1 MNSNTDSPLIVVIED
16 DSAILRGLTFNLEAE
31 GYRVRTASDGASGL
45 SILESEDPDVLIL
58 DLMLPEVS
66 GYEICRKLRDQGRDT
81 PILMLTARGE
91 ETDRVLGLD
100 LGADDY
106 VTKPFSIREFLA
118 RVRALVRRHRK
129 AHKVPDQLTVGEL
142 TVDFRRYEARRGEE
156 LLTLTRKEFAVLKML
171 AAGGGEVVTRSALLT
186 EVWGFERMPTTRTV
200 DNHIRSLRSKL
211 EPDPSNPRHLLTV
224 HGVGYRLVV

>member
-1 MNSNTDSPLIVVIED
+1 MNSTPDSPLIVVIED
-16 DSAILRGLTFNLEAE
+16 DGAILRGLTFNLEAE
-31 GYRVRTASDGASGL
+31 GYRVKVAADGAAGL
-45 SILESEDPDVLIL
+45 SLLESEEPDVLIL
-58 DLMLPEVS
+58 DLMLPKLS

-91 ETDRVLGLD
+91 EADRVLGLD

-106 VTKPFSIREFLA
+106 VTKPFSIRELLA

-129 AHKVPDQLTVGEL
+129 AHKVPDHLTVGEM
-142 TVDFRRYEARRGEE
+142 TVDFSRYEARRGEK
-156 LLTLTRKEFAVLKML
+156 LLKLTRKEFAVLKML
-171 AAGGGEVVTRSALLT
+171 AAGEGEVVTRSALLT
-186 EVWGFERMPTTRTV
+186 EVWGFERLPTTRTV

>member
-1 MNSNTDSPLIVVIED
+1 MSSDTDSPLIVVIED
-16 DSAILRGLTFNLEAE
+16 DAAILRGLTFNLEAE

-58 DLMLPEVS
+58 DLMLPKVS

-106 VTKPFSIREFLA
+106 VTKPFSIRELMA
-118 RVRALVRRHRK
+118 RVRAMVRRHRK
-129 AHKVPDQLTVGEL
+129 AHEAPNLLTVGEL

-156 LLTLTRKEFAVLKML
+156 VLKLTRKEFAVLKML

-211 EPDPSNPRHLLTV
+211 EPDPPNPRFLLTV

>member
-1 MNSNTDSPLIVVIED
+1 MKNVDDAPLILVIED
-16 DSAILRGLTFNLEAE
+16 DAAILRGLTFNLEAE
-31 GYRVRTASDGASGL
+31 GYQVRTASDGASGL
-45 SILESEDPDVLIL
+45 SILESEEPDVLIL

-66 GYEICRKLRDQGRDT
+66 GYEICQKLRDEGRDT

-106 VTKPFSIREFLA
+106 VTKPFSIRELLA

-129 AHKVPDQLTVGEL
+129 ALKLPEEILIGDLV
-142 TVDFRRYEARRGEE
+142 VDFRRYEARRGEE
-156 LLTLTRKEFAVLKML
+156 NA
-171 AAGGGEVVTRSALLT
+171 GEVVTRSALLT
-186 EVWGFERMPTTRTV
+186 EVWGFDRLPTTRTV

-211 EPDPSNPRHLLTV
+211 EPDPSNPRYLLTV
-224 HGVGYRLVV
+224 HGVGYKLVV

>member
-1 MNSNTDSPLIVVIED
+1 MNPATDQPLIVIIED
-16 DSAILRGLTFNLEAE
+16 DAAILRGLTFNLEAE
-31 GYRVRTASDGASGL
+31 GYRVKVAADGAEGL
-45 SILESEDPDVLIL
+45 SLLDSEEPDVLIL
-58 DLMLPEVS
+58 DLMLPKLS

-91 ETDRVLGLD
+91 EADRVLGLD

-106 VTKPFSIREFLA
+106 VTKPFSVRELLA

-129 AHKVPDQLTVGEL
+129 AHKVPDHLTVGEL
-142 TVDFRRYEARRGEE
+142 IVDFSRYEARRGEK
-156 LLTLTRKEFAVLKML
+156 LLKLTRKEFAVLKML

>member
-1 MNSNTDSPLIVVIED
+1 MKATDDAPLIFVVED
-16 DSAILRGLTFNLEAE
+16 DAAILRGLTFNLEAE

-45 SILESEDPDVLIL
+45 SLLQAEDPDVLIL

-66 GYEICRKLRDQGRDT
+66 GYEICRKLRDEGRDT

-106 VTKPFSIREFLA
+106 VTKPFSVRELLA

-129 AHKVPDQLTVGEL
+129 TLKPLEEVLIGDLV
-142 TVDFRRYEARRGEE
+142 VDFRSYEARRGEE
-156 LLTLTRKEFAVLKML
+156 SFKMTRKEFAVLKIL
-171 AAGGGEVVTRSALLT
+171 ATHVGEVVTRSSLLT
-186 EVWGFERMPTTRTV
+186 EVWGFERLPTTRTV

-211 EPDPSNPRHLLTV
+211 EPDPSNPRYLLTV
-224 HGVGYRLVV
+224 HGVGYKLVV